1 MKYFVLVTGASSG
14 IGEAA
19 CKTLVENK
27 YEVLAGVRNTA
38 DGDRLESIYGGRI
51 HSLVFDVVDELSI
64 KQAKDK
70 AKEIIGNDALIAI
83 VNNAGIVVAGAFL
96 YVPIEKWRYQLDV
109 NVLGVIRTTQIFF
122 DLLKNEPAVP
132 NRHPRRIINISSVSG
147 LFASPFIGAYAAS
160 KFALEALSD
169 SLRRELYMY
178 DIQVVLIE
186 PGNIITP
193 IWNKAKTSEY
203 YSGPEY
209 DSITAYKEK
218 LIDDNIR
225 QGLKAEIV
233 ADRILKSVRNKEV
246 KLRYLIRAK
255 AWKFRLIQ
263 IVPVRWVDK
272 LIRKKLKSNS
282 GIRPF

>member
-19 CKTLVENK
+19 CKTLAENN
-27 YEVLAGVRNTA
+27 YDVLAGVRNTA
-38 DGDRLESIYGGRI
+38 DGARLESNYGSRI
-51 HSLVFDVVDELSI
+51 HSLMMDVVDEESI
-64 KQAKDK
+64 KHAKEK
-70 AKEIIGNDALIAI
+70 AKEIIGIDALVAI

-96 YVPIEKWRYQLDV
+96 YVPIEKWKYQLDV

-122 DLLKNEPAVP
+122 DLLKVKLDEPY
-132 NRHPRRIINISSVSG
+132 RHPRRIINISSVSG

-193 IWNKAKTSEY
+193 IWEKAKKSDY

-218 LIDDNIR
+218 LIDENIR
-225 QGLKAEIV
+225 QGLKADIV
-233 ADRILKSVRNKEV
+233 ADRILKSIRNEKV
-246 KLRYLIRAK
+246 SARYLIRAK

-263 IVPVRWVDK
+263 LLPVRWVD
-272 LIRKKLKSNS
+272 LIIRNKLKSNS

>member
-19 CKTLVENK
+19 CKTLAENN
-27 YEVLAGVRNTA
+27 YDVLAGVRNTA
-38 DGDRLESIYGGRI
+38 DGARLESNYGSRI
-51 HSLVFDVVDELSI
+51 HSLMMDVVDEESI
-64 KQAKDK
+64 KHAKEK
-70 AKEIIGNDALIAI
+70 AKEIIGIDALVAI

-96 YVPIEKWRYQLDV
+96 YVPIEKWKYQLDV

-122 DLLKNEPAVP
+122 DLLKVKLDAPY
-132 NRHPRRIINISSVSG
+132 RHPRRIINISSVSG

-178 DIQVVLIE
+178 NIQVVLIE

-193 IWNKAKTSEY
+193 IWEKAKKSDY

-218 LIDDNIR
+218 LIDENIR
-225 QGLKAEIV
+225 QGLKADIV
-233 ADRILKSVRNKEV
+233 ADRILKSIRNEKV
-246 KLRYLIRAK
+246 SARYLIRAK

-263 IVPVRWVDK
+263 LLPVRWVD
-272 LIRKKLKSNS
+272 LIIRNKLKSNS